1 MPLPDFPSADQAVIH
16 VHHDGA
22 NLGPFAGS
30 KVVTMLDAG
39 ELALEDPFWF
49 PGMSDWIKL
58 KQVPQ
63 FIDHFRAAQE
73 PVGPPPPVPQSRDDQ
88 LDAVFG
94 KLIDKSWQYLDE
106 YNFASR
112 IDEIFLGAVITSTLD
127 AGYNLIDLNSDGQ
140 NHYLRFENFEDHS
153 RTVFRLN
160 HFTGDLVSSNV
171 IGQKARV
178 MVGYGERVGNISTI
192 ISALKAE
199 VKSGIF
205 NNAEP
210 GSIVVDAD
218 LTSGYIYCTVDMFW
232 SLDAI
237 ISRNYDID
245 YETLAEWIRASN
257 NALRKYLRG
266 RFAS

>member
-1 MPLPDFPSADQAVIH
+1 MPLPDFPTADQEVIH
-16 VHHDGA
+16 VHHNGA
-22 NLGPFAGS
+22 NLGPFAGA
-30 KVVTMLDAG
+30 KLTAMLDAG
-39 ELALEDPFWF
+39 ELSLEDPFWY

-58 KQVPQ
+58 KQYPQ
-63 FIDHFRAAQE
+63 LIDHFRAAQK
-73 PVGPPPPVPQSRDDQ
+73 PTAAPPPVPQSRDDQ

-94 KLIDKSWQYLDE
+94 KLIDKSWAYLDE

-127 AGYNLIDLNSDGQ
+127 EGFNLIDLTSDGQ
-140 NHYLRFENFEDHS
+140 NHFLRLENFDDNS
-153 RTVFRLN
+153 RTLFRLN

-178 MVGYGERVGNISTI
+178 MIGYGERVPNVSTVL
-192 ISALKAE
+192 SALKAE
-199 VKSGIF
+199 IKSGLF
-205 NNAEP
+205 VNAEP

-218 LTSGYIYCTVDMFW
+218 VISGYIYCQVDMFW
-232 SLDAI
+232 SLDEI

-245 YETLAEWIRASN
+245 YDTLKEWIRAST